1 LGQAE
6 TAQLGY
12 EALEMYGFS
21 LEYPDIWEVELRPGS
36 TSSAGDVAFKTRG
49 IRFFLTW
56 GPLEENRNKFGTL
69 DHQAAESLKKIK
81 KSGDV
86 RRVEVLDH
94 KDMTVNGHRSI
105 FNSVKLSLGTGLM
118 AMKTVRR
125 EVYSLHLYCE
135 PSQRFFVLYANGAGE
150 GALKSVSEV
159 FFLMSSTLRCHS
171 QVV

>member
-1 LGQAE
+1 LAQAE
-6 TAQLGY
+6 TDQLDY
-12 EALEMYGFS
+12 EALELYGFS
-21 LEYPDIWEVELRPGS
+21 LEYPNVWDVELRPGS
-36 TSSAGDVAFKTRG
+36 TSTAGDAAFKTRG

-56 GPLEENRNKFGTL
+56 GPLEETRSKFGTL
-69 DHQAAESLKKIK
+69 DRQADESLKKIR

-86 RRVEVLDH
+86 RRLEVLDH
-94 KDMTVNGHRSI
+94 KDMEVNGHRSI
-105 FNSVKLSLGTGLM
+105 FNSVRLSLGVGLL

-150 GALKSVSEV
+150 GSLKSVSDV

-171 QVV
+171 HVT